1 MKEEKEKSKNLQT
14 VERALDVLY
23 LFHKYNGITL
33 SFVAEKMGMST
44 TVAYRLLYT
53 LADSGFLRLEKAG
66 KKYYLGEKSLLLG
79 YSAIR
84 SQNLEK
90 TASPIMKR
98 LVEKCGLG
106 VILTSLADMQS
117 LCVEKIDVED
127 DLQLSMRVGG
137 IYPIHKGA
145 SNRPLLAYMEQEKA
159 DGYIESLDMT
169 QEEKEKLRQDM
180 EEIRR
185 RGYDHTQGLLTPGLF
200 SIGFPV
206 FGMRNKLVFCIS
218 IGGYC
223 FDMKE
228 EQLALFLAETRKA
241 AGELSRLFGAEQSP
255 DDM

>member
-1 MKEEKEKSKNLQT
+1 MKEEKDKSKNLQT

-33 SFVAEKMGMST
+33 SFVAEEMNMST

-53 LADSGFLRLEKAG
+53 LADSGFLRQEKAS

-79 YSAIR
+79 YRAIQ
-84 SQNLEK
+84 SQELEK
-90 TASPIMKR
+90 TAYPIMKN
-98 LVEKCGLG
+98 LVGKCGLG
-106 VILTSLADMQS
+106 VILTSCADMQS

-127 DLQLSMRVGG
+127 DLQLAMRVGG

-145 SNRPLLAYMEQEKA
+145 SNRPLLAYMEREKA
-159 DGYIESLDMT
+159 DTYIDSLDIT
-169 QEEKEKLRQDM
+169 EEEKDAMRREM
-180 EEIRR
+180 EEIRK

-206 FGMRNKLVFCIS
+206 FGMRNKLIFCIS

-228 EQLALFLAETRKA
+228 EQRRLYLHETRKA
-241 AGELSRLFGAEQSP
+241 AAELSRLFGAEDYP
-255 DDM
+255 GL

>member
-1 MKEEKEKSKNLQT
+1 MKEENDKSKKLQT

-33 SFVAEKMGMST
+33 SFVAEEMNMST

-53 LADSGFLRLEKAG
+53 LADSGFLRQEKAS

-84 SQNLEK
+84 SQELEK
-90 TASPIMKR
+90 TAYPIMKR
-98 LVEKCGLG
+98 LMDKCGLS
-106 VILTSLADMQS
+106 VILTSLTDMQS
-117 LCVEKIDVED
+117 LCVEKIEAED

-137 IYPIHKGA
+137 IYPLHKGA
-145 SNRPLLAYMEQEKA
+145 SNRPLLAYMEREKA
-159 DGYIESLDMT
+159 DGYIEALDMKA
-169 QEEKEKLRQDM
+169 EEKERLKREM
-180 EEIRR
+180 EEVRR
-185 RGYDHTQGLLTPGLF
+185 RGYDYTKGLLSPGLF

-206 FGMRNKLVFCIS
+206 FGIRNKLVCCIS

-228 EQLALFLAETRKA
+228 EQLTLYLRETGAA
-241 AGELSRLFGAEQSP
+241 AGELSRLFGSDQSS
-255 DDM
+255 DNA